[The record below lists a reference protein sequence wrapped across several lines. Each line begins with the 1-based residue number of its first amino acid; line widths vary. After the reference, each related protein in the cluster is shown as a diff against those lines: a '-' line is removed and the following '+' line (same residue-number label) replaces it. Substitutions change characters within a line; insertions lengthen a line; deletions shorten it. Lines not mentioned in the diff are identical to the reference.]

1 MDFLKAA
8 SEIFNE
14 AIETLD
20 SIAGEARFSD
30 GEQYAGIVDATQVVL
45 AYTHVQEQRTA
56 NLIAFYA
63 AVDALHPGYLH
74 TGKSNELLDTLADEI
89 KARLGITETVDA

>member
-1 MDFLKAA
+1 MDFLTAA
-8 SEIFNE
+8 SEIFND
-14 AIETLD
+14 AIETLE
-20 SIAGEARFSD
+20 SIADEARFSD

-63 AVDALHPGYLH
+63 AVDRLHPGHEH
-74 TGKSNELLDTLADEI
+74 TTRAADLLDTLADEI
-89 KARLGITETVDA
+89 KARLGISETVDA